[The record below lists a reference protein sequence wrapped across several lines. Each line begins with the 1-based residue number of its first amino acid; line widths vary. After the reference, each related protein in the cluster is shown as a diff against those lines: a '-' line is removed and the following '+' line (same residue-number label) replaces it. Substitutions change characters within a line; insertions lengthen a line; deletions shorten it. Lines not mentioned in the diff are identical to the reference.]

1 MLEAIN
7 HTPPWLCRSSGASLF
22 ASNLRLPPQKDSYEG
37 PQRCLAKRGTEIFV
51 VVDNELRWSN
61 LVTLKDQ
68 WESVTKPKGNASG
81 DSVPNC
87 AKKAAYRILIIPVYG
102 KIKQLIV
109 SPNGVFM
116 AIITPHTVHI
126 SVLPDESHLS
136 GNESSP
142 IRLKTYQLGPTT
154 HVIPDSP
161 VVSALWHPLGVH
173 NNLGGCILTVTAD
186 AAVRVWELD
195 RNNSWSF
202 DQPTLAI
209 DLKKLVDGI
218 SSDEDFS
225 PSGFGENKGFSADS
239 FDMEVASAC
248 FGGSGHAGENAWAP
262 MTLWVAMRPGDI
274 YALCPLLPSRWQA
287 PSTSIPSLSATIIP
301 KLGVV
306 EEESGEL
313 TDELMACRQ
322 QYEWLRE
329 IDSQEPIP
337 TTQDSSAWPNT
348 DILNRP
354 SKPGA
359 IPRLQGPF
367 LFDAEQ
373 MDNSDFADL
382 HVIPTKLDMD
392 DLMTG
397 EDYEGLLEENEEG
410 GCSVTVICISTTSGR
425 LYVSLEINGVE
436 GQWLPKAK
444 KDTFKPFESKPCD
457 LVLLESHKLVRGPLL
472 ESKLWPMFTKDVHS
486 RYSFFVTTT
495 NNVAFISLSTWI
507 HRLEAELQSKDIVK
521 SAFRLGILCDGPIST
536 RELIIQLDI
545 SEVSSSE
552 GSRLSASLV
561 YSDFDLGYLLLT
573 YRRWRPYATI
583 LEAPNDA
590 ALMTLSDLSLLE
602 LDSSHRHPP
611 ITPSRRPPYQVPAI
625 VYSENPMTNFVE
637 KHVPHVQRP
646 ALREQVRLS
655 PLNLDLMAA
664 VHRVLS
670 AHTNTFERAV
680 LDLSRRHERLQIE
693 MRDQFRQIADIA
705 ERILDIPGEV
715 CQGGQ
720 RKRSDE
726 ALDKRV
732 EAAKQRQEQLLR
744 RYDSIKSSV
753 SKLGG
758 RPLNEKEIAWISEV
772 QALSDSVK
780 DEEERGDGSDTL
792 KQRFETAEILAT
804 DLLAEAKRISVETAA
819 VTESKTPTE
828 NLNAYPRIPQRLQKA
843 KVVDAMRMVERES
856 AVIDAISSRLERLNT
871 SLQK

>member
-7 HTPPWLCRSSGASLF
+7 HTPPWLCRPSSGASVF
-22 ASNLRLPPQKDSYEG
+22 DSNQRVLPEKDSYEG
-37 PQRCLAKRGTEIFV
+37 PQRCLAKRGTEIFA

-61 LVTLKDQ
+61 LATLKHQ
-68 WESVTKPKGNASG
+68 WESDKAEDEDRTHTSNGSG
-81 DSVPNC
+81 SNC
-87 AKKAAYRILIIPVYG
+87 AKNTPYRVIQIVHLTTCFNPCLRYQVLTIPVYG
-102 KIKQLIV
+102 KIEQLIV

-116 AIITPHTVHI
+116 AIITAHTVHI
-126 SVLPDESHLS
+126 SVLPDASHLS
-136 GNESSP
+136 GNDSSA

-173 NNLGGCILTVTAD
+173 SNLGGCILTVTAD

-225 PSGFGENKGFSADS
+225 PSGFGKSKGFSADS

-287 PSTSIPSLSATIIP
+287 PSTTIPSLSAAVIP
-301 KLGVV
+301 KLAVV
-306 EEESGEL
+306 EEASSSG
-313 TDELMACRQ
+313 DELIACRQ

-329 IDSQEPIP
+329 IDSQEPVP
-337 TTQDSSAWPNT
+337 ATNT

-354 SKPGA
+354 SNPSA

-367 LFDAEQ
+367 LFDAGQ

-382 HVIPTKLDMD
+382 HVIPAKLDMD
-392 DLMTG
+392 DLMIG
-397 EDYEGLLEENEEG
+397 EDYEGLLEEIEEE

-425 LYVSLEINGVE
+425 LYISLEIGGVE

-444 KDTFKPFESKPCD
+444 KHTFKLFDSKPCD
-457 LVLLESHKLVRGPLL
+457 LLLLESHKLVQEPLL
-472 ESKLWPMFTKDVHS
+472 ESKLWPVFTKDVHS

-507 HRLEAELQSKDIVK
+507 RSLEAELQSEDTAG
-521 SAFRLGILCDGPIST
+521 SAFRLDILCDGPISS
-536 RELIIQLDI
+536 RELAIQLDI

-552 GSRLSASLV
+552 GSHLSASLV
-561 YSDFDLGYLLLT
+561 FSDFDLGYLLLT
-573 YRRWRPYATI
+573 YRRWRPYASI
-583 LEAPNDA
+583 LEVPKD
-590 ALMTLSDLSLLE
+590 ALMSLSDMSLLE
-602 LDSSHRHPP
+602 FDSSYRHPV
-611 ITPSRRPPYQVPAI
+611 IPSSRPPYQVPAI
-625 VYSENPMTNFVE
+625 LYSGNPIANFVE
-637 KHVPHVQRP
+637 KHVSHAQRY
-646 ALREQVRLS
+646 ALKEQVRLS
-655 PLNLDLMAA
+655 PLNLDLFAA
-664 VHRVLS
+664 AHRVLS
-670 AHTNTFERAV
+670 AHTNILERAASDLFRRCERMRIEV
-680 LDLSRRHERLQIE
+680 LDQTKQIV
-693 MRDQFRQIADIA
+693 DIK
-705 ERILDIPGEV
+705 ERIQGVSGEV
-715 CQGGQ
+715 CQDGPKKYGS
-720 RKRSDE
+720 RSDE
-726 ALDKRV
+726 ALDKRF

-758 RPLNEKEIAWISEV
+758 RPLSEKEMTWISEV
-772 QALSDSVK
+772 QALSDSITN
-780 DEEERGDGSDTL
+780 EEKSGGIDPLKGRFDTVSCPYFFCP
-792 KQRFETAEILAT
+792 RR
-804 DLLAEAKRISVETAA
+804 DA
-819 VTESKTPTE
+819 V
-828 NLNAYPRIPQRLQKA
+828 
-843 KVVDAMRMVERES
+843 
-856 AVIDAISSRLERLNT
+856 
-871 SLQK
+871 